1 MNKVWQEMVNLLTS
15 GESFVV
21 ATVFDKSGS
30 APRPSVAKMI
40 IKGDGSIVGTIG
52 GGRLEGEIRELVQ
65 DVFKTKSPHIRFFN
79 LTGADAAQMEMI
91 CGGTVN
97 VLVDYIDALDQGN
110 LEIYKNIVDVIT
122 NREKAWLITYL
133 GTKDYNR
140 DKRQQCLIREN
151 GTLIGRLECDGE
163 FLSKLLAGP
172 AKMSIHSEI
181 IEDQRFF
188 IEPIRI
194 TGTVYIF
201 GAGHVSQQIAP
212 LAERVGFKTVVLD
225 DRQEYANQERFPGSK
240 VILLESMGDP
250 LPQLDIDGESYLC
263 IVTRG
268 HLHDKWVLEQVL
280 RTPAAYIGMIGS
292 KRKRDKI
299 YENLEEQG
307 FTKAELQ
314 RVHCPIGLEI
324 LAESPEE
331 IAVSIV
337 AELIKVRAE
346 KEKCLRKN

>member
-30 APRPSVAKMI
+30 APRPSGAKMI

-65 DVFKTKSPHIRFFN
+65 DVFKTKSPHIRFLN

-110 LEIYKNIVDVIT
+110 LEIYRNIVDVIT
-122 NREKAWLITYL
+122 KREKAWLITVL
-133 GTKDYNR
+133 GTKDYNKN
-140 DKRQQCLIREN
+140 KRQQCLIREN

-172 AKMSIHSEI
+172 AKMSI
-181 IEDQRFF
+181 
-188 IEPIRI
+188 IRKLLKINAFLLNQYI

-212 LAERVGFKTVVLD
+212 LAERVGLRRWCWMIGRNMLIRNV
-225 DRQEYANQERFPGSK
+225 FP
-240 VILLESMGDP
+240 VQNILLESME
-250 LPQLDIDGESYLC
+250 I
-263 IVTRG
+263 
-268 HLHDKWVLEQVL
+268 
-280 RTPAAYIGMIGS
+280 PAPTGY
-292 KRKRDKI
+292 
-299 YENLEEQG
+299 
-307 FTKAELQ
+307 
-314 RVHCPIGLEI
+314 
-324 LAESPEE
+324 
-331 IAVSIV
+331 
-337 AELIKVRAE
+337 
-346 KEKCLRKN
+346 